1 MHSPKAKHGFM
12 NLTGIDYS
20 SASVEL
26 ATNILAEEGLTN
38 IKVQVRCLHCVVLVY
53 SGIFF

>member
-1 MHSPKAKHGFM
+1 MLSVKAKHGFM

-26 ATNILAEEGLTN
+26 ATNVLAEEGLSN
-38 IKVQVRCLHCVVLVY
+38 IKVQVRGFHN
-53 SGIFF
+53 IFS